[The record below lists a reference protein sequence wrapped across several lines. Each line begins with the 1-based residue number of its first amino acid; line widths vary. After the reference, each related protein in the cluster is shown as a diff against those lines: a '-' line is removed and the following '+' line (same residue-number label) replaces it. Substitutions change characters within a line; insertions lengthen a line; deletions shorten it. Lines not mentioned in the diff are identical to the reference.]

1 MGKESVLKRGG
12 VDALALALLTAK
24 PNGAELYFSEKVG
37 LPGLRPA
44 HVQQLSH
51 ERNIRVL
58 DYYADM
64 FSFQHFLDA
73 SMRNGKRASLFMA
86 ELLLGIG

>member
-12 VDALALALLTAK
+12 VEALALALLTAK

-44 HVQQLSH
+44 HVQQSSH
-51 ERNIRVL
+51 KRNIRVL
-58 DYYADM
+58 DHKADM
-64 FSFQHFLDA
+64 FSSRQLLHVG
-73 SMRNGKRASLFMA
+73 MRDGKRASLSMA